1 MIAETRLPGVR
12 MFGRVPEAGAG
23 KARAQAQQVLRDM
36 AVKSRERNAREAR
49 SAGFPVDGARYVL
62 YEMKLS
68 STTCVA
74 IRDTQVEHYAKG
86 SGSVFDSE
94 YDRTVIPLA
103 AIGDVTVEA
112 HGAESVLTITGPDG
126 AVSIKTRPHEVE
138 YAVGLLSELRAAA
151 DEATAETV
159 TTAPTPEGKLPPVEA
174 LAQLTAM
181 HDAGL
186 VTDDEFAAKRTE
198 ILDRL

>member
-1 MIAETRLPGVR
+1 

-23 KARAQAQQVLRDM
+23 RARAQAQQVLRDM

-62 YEMKLS
+62 YDMSLS
-68 STTCVA
+68 GTTCVA
-74 IRDTQVEHYAKG
+74 VRDQQVEHYAKD
-86 SGSVFDSE
+86 SGSIFDSDYE
-94 YDRTVIPLA
+94 RTVVPWA
-103 AIGDVTVEA
+103 AVSDVSVEG
-112 HGAESVLTITGPDG
+112 HGAESVLTITGPNG

-138 YAVGLLSELRAAA
+138 YAVGLIEELRAAA
-151 DEATAETV
+151 TDVPATTGPAGN
-159 TTAPTPEGKLPPVEA
+159 AADGKLPPVEA

-181 HDAGL
+181 HEAGL
-186 VTDDEFAAKRTE
+186 VTDAEFAAKRAE

>member
-1 MIAETRLPGVR
+1 MIAETRLPDVR

-23 KARAQAQQVLRDM
+23 KARAQARQVLRDM

-74 IRDTQVEHYAKG
+74 LRDTQVEHYAKG
-86 SGSVFDSE
+86 SGSVFDSD

-103 AIGDVTVEA
+103 AISDVTVEGR
-112 HGAESVLTITGPDG
+112 GAESLLTITGPDG
-126 AVSIKTRPHEVE
+126 AVAIRTRPHEVE
-138 YAVGLLSELRAAA
+138 YAVGLLEELRAAA
-151 DEATAETV
+151 GDATTEAV
-159 TTAPTPEGKLPPVEA
+159 TSAPTPEGRLPPVEA

-186 VTDDEFAAKRTE
+186 VTDDEFAAKRAQ

>member
-1 MIAETRLPGVR
+1 

-62 YEMKLS
+62 YEMRLS
-68 STTCVA
+68 HTTCVA

-86 SGSVFDSE
+86 SGSVFDSD

-103 AIGDVTVEA
+103 AVGDVSVES
-112 HGAESVLTITGPDG
+112 HGAESVLTITGPEG

-138 YAVGLLSELRAAA
+138 YAVGLLAELRAGPV
-151 DEATAETV
+151 DVTAETV
-159 TTAPTPEGKLPPVEA
+159 ETPATPAAKLPPVEA

-186 VTDDEFAAKRTE
+186 VTDDEFAAKRAE

>member
-1 MIAETRLPGVR
+1 
-12 MFGRVPEAGAG
+12 MFGRFPDAGAG
-23 KARAQAQQVLRDM
+23 RARAQAQQVLRDM

-74 IRDTQVEHYAKG
+74 IRDNQVEHYAKG
-86 SGSVFDSE
+86 SGSVFDSD

-103 AIGDVTVEA
+103 ALRDLTVEG
-112 HGAESVLTITGPDG
+112 HGAESVLTITGPEG

-138 YAVGLLSELRAAA
+138 YAVGLLDELRAGAG
-151 DEATAETV
+151 EATTEAV
-159 TTAPTPEGKLPPVEA
+159 ATAPATEEKLPPVEA

-181 HDAGL
+181 HEAGL
-186 VTDDEFAAKRTE
+186 VTDEEFAAKRTE